1 MQVTSGSQKGTMMK
15 RPARLSLAVV
25 LTAMLIAFTGCYL
38 MPGSGNGKAKVS
50 IGVKGLPPNLAS
62 VVLVVTAPGMA
73 PITTTASINAGSIT
87 VSVPAGPARTFTL
100 LLNSA
105 SATLQGS
112 ATVDLQAGQTTS
124 INLTPTLGATQIVIP
139 DNLNNRIVQI
149 SDMNG
154 SGWVAKIGD
163 DFGLAGQLLQPY
175 AVDFDSTGR
184 IYIAN
189 GSGAGGGLFRIND
202 INHTNPFDLV
212 DSTTGIT
219 MVAVDRKNG
228 RVYYSIGD
236 INLPWKSTDLLNS
249 GSFVLTQDEPA
260 TTGMAAIAA
269 DDQGMLYIVDYESTS
284 YKILKYN
291 PSLSSGRVVAASG
304 PGLSLVTPRGIMVK
318 GPYVYV
324 CDIGS
329 LSVSRLDKNLQYID
343 SFQGPPTDPFV
354 GPTAFL
360 AVLDKSITVM
370 DDVFLTK
377 RLASFDN
384 ITGSGWLTFGSV
396 GTGQGQFKFFNGG

>member
-1 MQVTSGSQKGTMMK
+1 MEVILGSQKGTMMK

-184 IYIAN
+184 ILYCEW
-189 GSGAGGGLFRIND
+189 LR
-202 INHTNPFDLV
+202 
-212 DSTTGIT
+212 
-219 MVAVDRKNG
+219 RRG
-228 RVYYSIGD
+228 RVA
-236 INLPWKSTDLLNS
+236 P
-249 GSFVLTQDEPA
+249 
-260 TTGMAAIAA
+260 
-269 DDQGMLYIVDYESTS
+269 
-284 YKILKYN
+284 
-291 PSLSSGRVVAASG
+291 
-304 PGLSLVTPRGIMVK
+304 
-318 GPYVYV
+318 
-324 CDIGS
+324 
-329 LSVSRLDKNLQYID
+329 DK
-343 SFQGPPTDPFV
+343 
-354 GPTAFL
+354 
-360 AVLDKSITVM
+360 
-370 DDVFLTK
+370 
-377 RLASFDN
+377 
-384 ITGSGWLTFGSV
+384 
-396 GTGQGQFKFFNGG
+396 